1 MLKGASTTEPTQTDA
16 VGAGPSTGLPTV
28 RAHPIRS
35 IEDYGIDLPP
45 WLQECLDH
53 VPPGAGYSCPTDS
66 EALLAAA
73 FDFAFQLHE
82 GQFRASGDPY
92 IVHPVAVADLL
103 RDIGASAP
111 VIAAGFLHDVVEDT
125 DLTADQL
132 EEHFGPEVRAL
143 VEGVTKLGGLHF
155 TNRTEAQAENLR
167 KMFLAMASDIR
178 VVLVKLAD
186 RLHNMRTLGSLKRE
200 KQERI
205 ARETREIY
213 APLANRLGIGR
224 FKWELEDLA
233 FKLLEP
239 EAFREITEEV
249 ATKRSE
255 REERLGVTLKLLGDR
270 LAAVGLESCE
280 VNGRPK
286 HLYGIWSKMQ
296 RQQKAFHEIYDVAA
310 VRIITPNLETCY
322 RALAV
327 VHDTFRPI
335 PGRFKDYI
343 GLPKPNGYQ
352 SLHTA
357 VIGRHRP
364 IEVQIRTAEMHQVS
378 EFGIAAHWKYKE
390 GGSPAAGGDTERFN
404 WLRQLVDW
412 QQEGGSDDHN
422 DYLASIKEDLFD
434 EEVFVFTPKGE
445 VVGLRKGS
453 TAVDFAYRIHSEVG
467 NHCHG
472 VRINDRLSP
481 LSTPLQNGDFVNIL
495 TSKTAHPSLDWL
507 NFVATPTA
515 RNRIRQWYKRSH
527 RDETIQR
534 GKELLERELGRSGF
548 DALLSSEAMTRVA
561 ERCNLQSTDDLLAG
575 LGFGAVTLHQV
586 LNRLR
591 EEVRL
596 QTEAQAQPLSNE
608 DVARKLV
615 EQQADG
621 SPTRERHGDSQPI
634 LGVEGLDYRLGRCC
648 GPLPGEAIV
657 GTVALGN
664 HGITI
669 HCQDCPNIEAMPSE
683 RRLPVRWNPAVSR
696 EGQRFP
702 VHLRIEVI
710 DRVGILKDILMRL
723 SDGSINVSDAR
734 VKTAYGKPARI
745 ELQVELGS
753 AELLQRTMNQIRS
766 MADVLDIART
776 GQG

>member
-1 MLKGASTTEPTQTDA
+1 MPNATSAPDVQPRDQQ
-16 VGAGPSTGLPTV
+16 S
-28 RAHPIRS
+28 AHPACGLVALRDRQIRS
-35 IEDYGIDLPP
+35 PDDYGIELPH
-45 WLQECLDH
+45 WLRECINH
-53 VPPGAGYSCPTDS
+53 VPPGIGHSCPTDS

-103 RDIGASAP
+103 RDIGASAS

-125 DLTADQL
+125 DVTPEQL
-132 EEHFGPEVRAL
+132 ESHFGPEVRGL

-186 RLHNMRTLGSLKRE
+186 RLHNMRTLGALREEKR
-200 KQERI
+200 QRI

-224 FKWELEDLA
+224 FKWELEDLS

-239 EAFREITEEV
+239 EAFREMQQEV

-255 REERLGVTLKLLGDR
+255 REERLGVTVQLLRDR
-270 LAAVGLESCE
+270 LTAAGLENCD

-286 HLYGIWSKMQ
+286 HLYGIWTKMQ

-310 VRIITPNLETCY
+310 LRILTPSVEACY

-364 IEVQIRTAEMHQVS
+364 IEVQIRTLEMHQVS

-434 EEVFVFTPKGE
+434 EEVFVFTPKGD

-453 TAVDFAYRIHSEVG
+453 TAVDFAFRIHSEVG

-548 DALLSSEAMTRVA
+548 DALLNSVAMTRVA
-561 ERCNLQSTDDLLAG
+561 ERCNLHSTEDLLAA

-596 QTEAQAQPLSNE
+596 QTEAEAQPLSNE

-615 EQQADG
+615 EQQAEG
-621 SPTRERHGDSQPI
+621 TPARERPGDSQPI

-669 HCQDCPNIEAMPSE
+669 HRQECPNIEAMPSE
-683 RRLPVRWNPAVSR
+683 RRLPVRWNPAANR